1 MPVTCF
7 LCGRDFGRRSITIH
21 LAVCRRKWAAEQAR
35 LPEDAP
41 RRPEPEE
48 PRLLARLLAG
58 EELTAEKLE
67 EHNAEAATIW
77 SREVLVSCENC
88 GR

>member
-7 LCGRDFGRRSITIH
+7 LCGRDFGRRSIILH
-21 LAVCRRKWAAEQAR
+21 LPVCRRKWAAEQAR
-35 LPEDAP
+35 LPEGAP
-41 RRPEPEE
+41 TRPEPEE

-58 EELTAEKLE
+58 EELTSGELE

-77 SREVLVSCENC
+77 NREVLVRCENC

>member
-7 LCGRDFGRRSITIH
+7 LCGRDFGRRSILLH
-21 LAVCRRKWAAEQAR
+21 LPVCRRKWAAEQAR
-35 LPEDAP
+35 LPEDA
-41 RRPEPEE
+41 RPEPEE

-58 EELTAEKLE
+58 EELTSGQLE

-77 SREVLVSCENC
+77 NREVLVRCENC